1 MAERNCRNGN
11 FLQQQQ
17 KCSLPL
23 WYLRVDSSACLIT
36 SSGAQLMKKAMFR
49 PGPELSFT
57 AARNLVATCTRAPAI
72 QIVQD
77 RPLTAII
84 MFSNQQGIPGVD
96 HCSYQRTMQPESHS
110 PEQESSPPSCTR
122 RRSPGSST
130 ASGPTTARRR
140 RAWLPAAPGGS
151 RRPPGPARPPTGR
164 AWSAP
169 RSAPECL
176 HPQRRNNSVFGR
188 FRVQK
193 FRVWHGHG
201 GARQNYAQ
209 QSVRIEPSQLWVAV
223 NNGGSG
229 MSASDTSCQ
238 HWIRCQRLKCEF

>member
-1 MAERNCRNGN
+1 MAT
-11 FLQQQQ
+11 
-17 KCSLPL
+17 
-23 WYLRVDSSACLIT
+23 SSSNKKKMFIT
-36 SSGAQLMKKAMFR
+36 SLVSQGGLLGLPHHVLGVAADEEGHVQAR
-49 PGPELSFT
+49 PRALLHRRQEPRRHLH
-57 AARNLVATCTRAPAI
+57 ACTTV
-72 QIVQD
+72 QMVQD
-77 RPLTAII
+77 RPLTATI

-169 RSAPECL
+169 RSAPGCL

-223 NNGGSG
+223 NSGGSG

-238 HWIRCQRLKCEF
+238 HWIHMSETEM